1 MRRRRQSLP
10 RQPAWC
16 AKAPRTATMTWRR
29 LIRPSASP
37 GPARKASR
45 CVSGTITLNQ
55 HANPAGTASSIPEPP
70 IAAPRHPRAPSRD
83 PPRAPSP
90 GCGCSSC
97 PPTPLV
103 STRWKGSGRCSSAM
117 CWPTRRRQL
126 RPPGP
131 RHPARPKK
139 IQSQPGLIEGCLART
154 GLSLDVRTQWTS
166 RIIDLYFGRSCAVP
180 PALKSRELSCPCMAL
195 AADLDGT
202 FAVARMQPVFRGA
215 VQIGAVVAARPRG
228 GFPCWPPRV
237 CGGVGGP

>member
-10 RQPAWC
+10 RQPARC
-16 AKAPRTATMTWRR
+16 AEAPRTATMTWRR

-55 HANPAGTASSIPEPP
+55 HANPAGTGSSIPEPP

-103 STRWKGSGRCSSAM
+103 STRWKGSGRCSSAT
-117 CWPTRRRQL
+117 CWPT
-126 RPPGP
+126 PPSPASATWSTSSGTAEEDP
-131 RHPARPKK
+131 VPARPHRGVPR
-139 IQSQPGLIEGCLART
+139 QNR
-154 GLSLDVRTQWTS
+154 
-166 RIIDLYFGRSCAVP
+166 AVP
-180 PALKSRELSCPCMAL
+180 GRTDSMDITNYRSLLREVMCRAASFKVPGTQLSVH
-195 AADLDGT
+195 G
-202 FAVARMQPVFRGA
+202 
-215 VQIGAVVAARPRG
+215 IG
-228 GFPCWPPRV
+228 C
-237 CGGVGGP
+237 